1 MGFNRRMLEDQR
13 RDAGEKDV
21 AARRATDASIGCE
34 TLTFMILI
42 KVPIYQPCFK

>member
-1 MGFNRRMLEDQR
+1 MGFNRRKLEDQR

-21 AARRATDASIGCE
+21 AARRATDASNGYE
-34 TLTFMILI
+34 TLAFMILI